1 MRIPWIPREML
12 MGPILDESIRPGPIK
27 SRYALLINPFYAKDP
42 YSSFGK
48 HVLTPSI
55 SLTSVA
61 ASTPEHWEVRY
72 WDENLGQG
80 PPPWEPFPEVV
91 GITVHLTFAK
101 RAYELAGWYR
111 RRGAKVILGGL
122 HVTSCPDEA
131 VDYGD
136 AIAIGEG
143 VQLWPQILGDIER
156 GALQGVYRGSYKRPY
171 GEEPIPRR
179 EILPRESFLTT
190 SSVIASRGCH
200 NRCSFCYLATNGL
213 HMPYQVRDVEQ
224 IVEEIRRENQPYTVF
239 IDNNLGSRSDYLRNL
254 CSELRRLE
262 IIWSAAVTLDI
273 TDDPTLVREM
283 ALAGCTGVFVGF
295 ESLIDENLAYSRKKC
310 PRVEEYGRRVKI
322 LHDYGIQVNGSFV
335 FGFDHD
341 TREVF
346 ERTAD
351 WIEDNRLE
359 CATFHILTPYPGT
372 PLFRQMEKEG
382 RLLHKDWSLYD
393 TAHVVF
399 RPRRMTAEELAEGY
413 SWSYRRLFSHRS
425 IWRRRPQSVRAV
437 LPYLAM
443 CYLYKRSNRIW
454 PFLIGHRLTGL
465 VWGPLIEC
473 SRRRHLRYRR
483 RLIER
488 ESKDLP
494 ITTGTVLSAGV

>member
-283 ALAGCTGVFVGF
+283 ALAGCTGV
-295 ESLIDENLAYSRKKC
+295 
-310 PRVEEYGRRVKI
+310 
-322 LHDYGIQVNGSFV
+322 
-335 FGFDHD
+335 
-341 TREVF
+341 
-346 ERTAD
+346 
-351 WIEDNRLE
+351 
-359 CATFHILTPYPGT
+359 
-372 PLFRQMEKEG
+372 
-382 RLLHKDWSLYD
+382 
-393 TAHVVF
+393 
-399 RPRRMTAEELAEGY
+399 
-413 SWSYRRLFSHRS
+413 
-425 IWRRRPQSVRAV
+425 
-437 LPYLAM
+437 
-443 CYLYKRSNRIW
+443 
-454 PFLIGHRLTGL
+454 
-465 VWGPLIEC
+465 
-473 SRRRHLRYRR
+473 
-483 RLIER
+483 
-488 ESKDLP
+488 
-494 ITTGTVLSAGV
+494 